1 VDMIFLCDFLP
12 FGGRLNER
20 MRRLEG
26 EIEELEKEARSRRS
40 DDVVDDQPLLPSST
54 TSTKVKR
61 EGRRKRSVAPKRLIS
76 GKGKKDQSRGRR

>member
-1 VDMIFLCDFLP
+1 
-12 FGGRLNER
+12 

-40 DDVVDDQPLLPSST
+40 DDVDDQPLLPSST
-54 TSTKVKR
+54 TTTRKVKR

-76 GKGKKDQSRGRR
+76 GKGKNPSSGMR